1 MTLSATLTAKLLAE
15 QSSALDLG
23 VVAFD
28 LNEIKSIALA
38 DGTGA
43 DQADQMW
50 TDQRTI
56 AASGT
61 DDLDLSGSLTNA
73 LGATATFARVRALY
87 IEAALGNTNNV
98 LVGGAASNQFINW
111 VADAT
116 DKVVVR
122 PGGVLLLANRD
133 ATGYAVTASTGDI
146 LRIANSGSGTSVTY
160 NVAILGCSA

>member
-61 DDLDLSGSLTNA
+61 DDLDLAGSLVNA
-73 LGATATFARVRALY
+73 LGATATFARIRALY
-87 IEAALGNTNNV
+87 VAAALGNTNNV
-98 LVGGAASNQFINW
+98 LVGGATSAFVNW
-111 VADAT
+111 VSDT
-116 DKVVVR
+116 SDKVVVR
-122 PGGVLLLANRD
+122 PGGFLLLANRD
-133 ATGYAVTASTGDI
+133 ATGYAVTASTADI
-146 LRIANSGSGTSVTY
+146 LRIANSGSGTSVSY
-160 NVAILGCSA
+160 DIVLVGSSA

>member
-43 DQADQMW
+43 DQADQLW

-56 AASGT
+56 SASSN
-61 DDLDLSGSLTNA
+61 DDLDLAGSLTNA
-73 LGATATFARVRALY
+73 LGATATFARIRALY
-87 IEAALGNTNNV
+87 VEAALGNTNNV
-98 LVGGAASNQFINW
+98 VVGGGTNPFVNW
-111 VADAT
+111 VADGT
-116 DKVVVR
+116 DKVIVR

-133 ATGYAVTASTGDI
+133 ATGYAVTASTGDV